1 MDEMEKMMSQL
12 FGGLG
17 GPDGSFPA
25 GNLGSDPQMPDIG
38 NMMKMFGSLAAEDG
52 KAPEVDDK

>member
-1 MDEMEKMMSQL
+1 MEKMMSQL